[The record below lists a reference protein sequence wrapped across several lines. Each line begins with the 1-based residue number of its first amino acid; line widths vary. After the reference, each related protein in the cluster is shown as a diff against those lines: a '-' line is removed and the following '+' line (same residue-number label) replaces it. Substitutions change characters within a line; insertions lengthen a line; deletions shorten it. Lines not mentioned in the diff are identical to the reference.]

1 LNFDIYNDLNA
12 KNCKNIA
19 NTCTIFSKF
28 SPAVGFFNNGT
39 LKNFKNDLENLEKN
53 LKIIPKIAAIPVQR
67 EIQR

>member
-12 KNCKNIA
+12 KNCKNIT

-39 LKNFKNDLENLEKN
+39 LKNFKNHLEKN
-53 LKIIPKIAAIPVQR
+53 LKIIPKIAAISVQR

>member
-1 LNFDIYNDLNA
+1 MPKIA
-12 KNCKNIA
+12 KILQIHA
-19 NTCTIFSKF
+19 KF